1 MEETGNR
8 KEGNVFLGT
17 YEPKLDDKGRL
28 ILPSRFRD
36 QLSAGVVLTPGQE
49 RCIYAFPTSEFETI
63 YDELRQ
69 APLTHKEARK
79 FSRVMLSGATD
90 QIPDKQGRINIPA
103 NLRQY
108 AGLNKNL
115 KVIGAGARAEIWD
128 ADTWDTYLSESEDA
142 FAEIAEE
149 IVPGLL

>member
-1 MEETGNR
+1 M
-8 KEGNVFLGT
+8 FLGT

-28 ILPSRFRD
+28 IFPSRFRE
-36 QLSAGVVLTPGQE
+36 QLADGVVLTPGQE

-63 YDELRQ
+63 YEELRQ

-79 FSRVMLSGATD
+79 FSRVMLSGASD
-90 QIPDKQGRINIPA
+90 QVPDKQGRVNISDK
-103 NLRQY
+103 LRAY

-115 KVIGAGARAEIWD
+115 AVIGAGARVEIWD
-128 ADTWDTYLSESEDA
+128 LETWNTYLSESEDA
-142 FAEIAEE
+142 FAEVAEG

>member
-1 MEETGNR
+1 M
-8 KEGNVFLGT
+8 FLGT

-28 ILPSRFRD
+28 ILPSRFRE
-36 QLSAGVVLTPGQE
+36 QLSGGVVLTPGQE
-49 RCIYAFPTSEFETI
+49 HCIYAFPTNEFERI
-63 YDELRQ
+63 YTELRQ

-79 FSRVMLSGATD
+79 FSRVMLSGASD

-103 NLRQY
+103 NLRKY
-108 AGLNKNL
+108 ATLDKNL
-115 KVIGAGARAEIWD
+115 TVIGAGARVEIWD
-128 ADTWDTYLSESEDA
+128 AETWDTYLSESENA